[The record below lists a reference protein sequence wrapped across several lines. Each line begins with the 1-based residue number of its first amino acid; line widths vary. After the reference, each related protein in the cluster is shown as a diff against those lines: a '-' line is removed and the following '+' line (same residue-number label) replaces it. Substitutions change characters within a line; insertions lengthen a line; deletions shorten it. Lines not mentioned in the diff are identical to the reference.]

1 MRRSWSQHGETKRQD
16 ASYTPS
22 DHDKIKFNI
31 NLYLAQAADFLFED
45 NGTANALILDSNDL
59 GTTASLLAFD
69 FKPEHIYIP
78 NFYKN
83 QTEYVAMKSKVP
95 MLACYPIALDSF
107 IRAWEESSNDKTF
120 VHKLFAQFEDENITK
135 FVPTENRPLLEG
147 TLKRFDHIQFAY
159 LDFCSTF
166 KTNKNT
172 VLNMFEKNIFDGS
185 SPYILAVT
193 GSFHGILGITY
204 ETLLQQYRDEIIEK
218 ARTRGYMN
226 LRADQYFVY
235 TRFHQEGHVEES
247 IGHANIDE
255 VRPDRMSAYPHA
267 SPMFFMSF
275 IGGCS
280 ADILAAW
287 DTQFQPCDG
296 ITCKRLLEHK
306 KCLYLPGNQK
316 PYCNERIT
324 EFYLFDEN
332 NKVFAHRPDFEI
344 RFQTVPM
351 KQNDVWEKLGRY
363 NTGVWRKEKFCKK
376 TFNNNKETF
385 IDVTEIQ
392 NRVNA
397 ARTGLTPVG
406 LTTQAD
412 QGTVLHLDDTV
423 LIESPI
429 GNGYVT
435 IECVLDP
442 IIGIHFVDYRDIGRS
457 GQTALSKTKKDEEKE
472 ACFLLHKDILE
483 KWIRYPS
490 RGPITESVS
499 TLEYAETVPST
510 PPASPKL
517 RPRTP
522 PQIEYA
528 KMVPVTPPASP
539 ELRPQTP
546 PPELRPATPGKQ
558 LYDINGEPYSDVAY
572 TKKIKHFTIF
582 IKRSGEQLFTREMLE
597 LNDFP
602 NAKKDIGKL
611 LYSEETTDVDPP
623 IRRVCKYIYG
633 RIKTNGKNNNDM
645 TRYDEN
651 GIKLYVD
658 LERARRQN
666 QIEKNKIKRELRKA
680 RLAQENKPIKP
691 ISGKRKPQV
700 KSSTDGGER
709 SLRQRTEDEKKK
721 RKAQPV
727 DEARSVRRRTR
738 RKIKRVNYAE
748 QDVEEGYTP
757 GSEIIVNKQHAT
769 VQRVRGKTVFY
780 TIDATGEEGSF
791 TLSDIRF

>member
-1 MRRSWSQHGETKRQD
+1 MPPRNILELRKTIEDMRRSWSQHGETKRQD

-78 NFYKN
+78 NFYKK
-83 QTEYVAMKSKVP
+83 QTEYGAMKSKVP

-107 IRAWEESSNDKTF
+107 IRAWEESSDDDTF
-120 VHKLFAQFEDENITK
+120 VHKLYHDQFI
-135 FVPTENRPLLEG
+135 PTWKQIENRPILEG

-204 ETLLQQYRDEIIEK
+204 ETLLKQYRDEIIEK

-247 IGHANIDE
+247 IEHANIDE

-296 ITCKRLLEHK
+296 ITCKRLLDHK

-332 NKVFAHRPDFEI
+332 KEVFVRPLDFEI

-351 KQNDVWEKLGRY
+351 KQNDAWEKMGRY
-363 NTGVWRKEKFCKK
+363 NTGDWRKEKFCKK

-412 QGTVLHLDDTV
+412 QGTVLHLDGTV
-423 LIESPI
+423 RIESPI

-490 RGPITESVS
+490 RDPITESVS

-517 RPRTP
+517 RPQTP

-528 KMVPVTPPASP
+528 KTVPVTPPPDSPLASP

-546 PPELRPATPGKQ
+546 PPDSSPASPELRPATPGKQ
-558 LYDINGEPYSDVAY
+558 LYDINGEPYSNVVY

-582 IKRSGEQLFTREMLE
+582 VKRSGEQLFTIEMLQ

-602 NAKKDIGKL
+602 NAKKDIGKT
-611 LYSEETTDVDPP
+611 LYSEETENVDSP

-633 RIKTNGKNNNDM
+633 RVKTNGKNNNDM

-651 GIKLYVD
+651 GIKLYAD
-658 LERARRQN
+658 PERARRQN

-680 RLAQENKPIKP
+680 RLAQENKSIKP
-691 ISGKRKPQV
+691 ISGKRKPPA
-700 KSSTDGGER
+700 DGER
-709 SLRQRTEDEKKK
+709 SVRQRTEDEKEK
-721 RKAQPV
+721 RKAQTY
-727 DEARSVRRRTR
+727 DGLHS
-738 RKIKRVNYAE
+738 
-748 QDVEEGYTP
+748 
-757 GSEIIVNKQHAT
+757 
-769 VQRVRGKTVFY
+769 
-780 TIDATGEEGSF
+780 
-791 TLSDIRF
+791 IRFRF